1 MLKRTFCTS
10 NAVFCFALGF
20 ALCAFLSG
28 CADSKAQNAESQRK
42 NQMETEKKIFLVIY
56 KPGGAWVKGKPVS
69 EQPLHDHGKYL
80 LELYKSG
87 ILKFAGPF
95 TDDTGAAAALEVFDE
110 VEARNLLERDPAV
123 INKIMVYETRPWRLV
138 AWENYLKK

>member
-1 MLKRTFCTS
+1 
-10 NAVFCFALGF
+10 
-20 ALCAFLSG
+20 
-28 CADSKAQNAESQRK
+28 
-42 NQMETEKKIFLVIY
+42 
-56 KPGGAWVKGKPVS
+56 
-69 EQPLHDHGKYL
+69 